1 MEYSRTQT
9 AWLLDGILY
18 GTSAILVPTVWL
30 VGKEPVL
37 VALLL
42 GTAVVM
48 LLLALAFHSLT
59 VQDEGD
65 WLAVRFGPL
74 PLFSKRIPYSAI
86 TAVEPGRTS
95 IIDGWGIHY
104 VPGRGWTYNL
114 WGFGCVKVCLGKK
127 VIRIGS
133 DDVDN
138 LASFLRRKIS
148 RPK

>member
-1 MEYSRTQT
+1 MGYSRTQT

-18 GTSAILVPTVWL
+18 GTSAILLPLVWPIRH
-30 VGKEPVL
+30 VPVL
-37 VALLL
+37 VAVLL
-42 GTAVVM
+42 GSVVAM
-48 LLLALAFHSLT
+48 LLLALAFHSMT

-65 WLAVRFGPL
+65 CLAIRFGPL

-95 IIDGWGIHY
+95 IVDGWGIHY

-114 WGFGCVKVCLGKK
+114 WGFGCVKVSLGKK

-138 LASFLRRKIS
+138 LVSFLRDQIK
-148 RPK
+148 RPR